1 MSDPA
6 AYEIRP
12 LELAETYELRR
23 RVLRNNDP
31 GAEVHIRED
40 DRADAWHIGA
50 IADGRVI
57 ATASFYGI
65 PCRQRPDV
73 SAVAQLRMMA
83 VDERWQE
90 TGVGSAVLRQAME
103 HLKREGVELLWCN
116 ARSTASGF
124 YEHLGFELIG
134 EPFVETVTGL
144 KHQVAL
150 RDLVAQPLR

>member
-1 MSDPA
+1 MSDGPG
-6 AYEIRP
+6 YDIRP
-12 LELAETYELRR
+12 LQLAETYELRR

-40 DRADAWHIGA
+40 DRSDAWHIGA
-50 IADGRVI
+50 IAGGRVI

-90 TGVGSAVLRQAME
+90 TGVGRAVLRQAME
-103 HLKREGVELLWCN
+103 HLRNEGIELLWCN
-116 ARSTASGF
+116 ARSSAAGF

-134 EPFVETVTGL
+134 DPFIETVTGL
-144 KHQVAL
+144 LHQVAI
-150 RDLVAQPLR
+150 RDLVTQPLR